1 MTVSPPDIARSK
13 ARRILIYTHA
23 LAGGGAERAL
33 SLLASDLVARGH
45 EVTFATDY
53 HSNENDI
60 FLDPAVRRPVLHRN
74 HALTTWR
81 LSRLIA
87 REKPDITLSGL
98 GASNLKHAL
107 AALLAGR
114 AHRAIISYHGFF
126 DGEPKLLS
134 RLSFVLTPVLTRLV
148 ARTVAVSHALRDN
161 LIGTWFSSRSRT
173 RYIQNPVYFGRAFRP
188 PNEADLRKRANI
200 VLACGR
206 LAPTKNFSLLLRAFA
221 LVKPRDARLVI
232 IGEGAERPLLETEIR
247 RLGLIGRVEMPGYI
261 KEPWAY
267 YAHARCMAVSS
278 LTESF
283 GMALVEAM
291 AHGLPVVST
300 DCGGPREVL
309 DNGRLGPL
317 VGRDDEVGLAS
328 AITSA
333 LANPGDPAPRVRRAA
348 TYSRAAA
355 ADAYEGLFE
364 EVIAGN
370 GRVHAPSMAWSGVA
384 APKA

>member
-1 MTVSPPDIARSK
+1 M
-13 ARRILIYTHA
+13 
-23 LAGGGAERAL
+23 
-33 SLLASDLVARGH
+33 
-45 EVTFATDY
+45 
-53 HSNENDI
+53 
-60 FLDPAVRRPVLHRN
+60 
-74 HALTTWR
+74 
-81 LSRLIA
+81 
-87 REKPDITLSGL
+87 
-98 GASNLKHAL
+98 
-107 AALLAGR
+107 
-114 AHRAIISYHGFF
+114 
-126 DGEPKLLS
+126 
-134 RLSFVLTPVLTRLV
+134 
-148 ARTVAVSHALRDN
+148 
-161 LIGTWFSSRSRT
+161 
-173 RYIQNPVYFGRAFRP
+173 
-188 PNEADLRKRANI
+188 
-200 VLACGR
+200 LACGR

-232 IGEGAERPLLETEIR
+232 IGEGAERPLLEAEIR
-247 RLGLIGRVEMPGYI
+247 RLGLIGRVEMPGYV

-267 YAHARCMAVSS
+267 YANARCMAVSS

-317 VGRDDEVGLAS
+317 VGR
-328 AITSA
+328 
-333 LANPGDPAPRVRRAA
+333 GDPAPRVRRAA

-364 EVIAGN
+364 EVIAGD

>member
-1 MTVSPPDIARSK
+1 MTAAPQDKSRSK

-33 SLLASDLVARGH
+33 SLLASDLVDRGH
-45 EVTFATDY
+45 EVIFATDS
-53 HSNENDI
+53 HSGENDI
-60 FLDPAVRRPVLHRN
+60 FLDAAVRRPVLHRN
-74 HALTTWR
+74 HAVTTWR
-81 LSRLIA
+81 LSRLIV

-98 GASNLKHAL
+98 GASNLKHAV

-134 RLSFVLTPVLTRLV
+134 RLSFMLTPVLTRLV
-148 ARTVAVSHALRDN
+148 ARSIAVSLALRKA
-161 LIGTWFSSRSRT
+161 LIGTWWASAART
-173 RYIQNPVYFGRAFRP
+173 RYIQNPVYFGPGFQTP
-188 PNEADLRKRANI
+188 TEADLRKRANI

-206 LAPTKNFSLLLRAFA
+206 LAPTKNFMLLLRAFA

-232 IGEGAERPLLETEIR
+232 IGEGAERPALEAEIR
-247 RLGLIGRVEMPGYI
+247 RLGLTGRVDMPGYV
-261 KEPWAY
+261 KEPWSY
-267 YAHARCMAVSS
+267 YETARCMAVSS

-309 DNGRLGPL
+309 DNGRFGPL
-317 VGRDDEVGLAS
+317 VGLDDEVGLAS

-333 LANPGDPAPRVRRAA
+333 LANPGDPMPRVRRAA
-348 TYSRAAA
+348 TYSRDAA
-355 ADAYEGLFE
+355 ADAYEALFD
-364 EVIAGN
+364 EVAAGD
-370 GRVHAPSMAWSGVA
+370 GRVAPKTLAWSGVA
-384 APKA
+384 SPRT